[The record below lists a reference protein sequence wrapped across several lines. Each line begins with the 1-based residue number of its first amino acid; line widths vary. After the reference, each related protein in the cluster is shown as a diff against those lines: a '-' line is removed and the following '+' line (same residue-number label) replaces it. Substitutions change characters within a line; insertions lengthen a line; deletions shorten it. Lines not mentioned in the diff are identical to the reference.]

1 MKKDILTRLFLPV
14 IAIVLTTVAC
24 GNRKVN
30 TGKALSED
38 LTAKKMLQGVWL
50 DEDEEDPAFRV
61 IGDTIFYPDSTSQP
75 VYFQIVKDTL
85 ILHGSNMVKYQI
97 LKQAP
102 HFFMFKNQ
110 NGDL

>member
-50 DEDEEDPAFRV
+50 DEDEEDPAFQ
-61 IGDTIFYPDSTSQP
+61 GYW
-75 VYFQIVKDTL
+75 
-85 ILHGSNMVKYQI
+85 
-97 LKQAP
+97 
-102 HFFMFKNQ
+102 
-110 NGDL
+110 